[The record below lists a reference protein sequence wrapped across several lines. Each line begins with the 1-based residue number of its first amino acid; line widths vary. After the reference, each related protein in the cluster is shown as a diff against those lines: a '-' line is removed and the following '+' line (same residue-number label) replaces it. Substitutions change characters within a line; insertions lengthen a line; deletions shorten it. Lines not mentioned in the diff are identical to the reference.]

1 MQYLDLLGLQ
11 QLWTS
16 AKAKFATKGTL
27 ANSGITDGYS
37 SIETGTVV
45 PIRNIENGI
54 LADIITGSDNHK
66 IKTQY
71 VSVDVTGGLATTSY
85 VDTKVGAVTV
95 PAYTLTK
102 STSTDYAAVYH
113 LQKDGAN
120 VGEAINIP
128 KDMVVESGKVVWG
141 SYADG
146 KFTPA
151 TDKTNATPYV
161 ELTLANSSAN
171 KIYIAVADLVNEH
184 QAGTGISITNN
195 TDGTRTIGIT
205 NALNTKIDDS
215 FVRFDVAKGVD
226 WKGNGIQMHKN
237 SGSIHTLLKAGE
249 DESLVITDENVG
261 STKVPTITLN
271 STIRDEINTTKST
284 ADTNKTNLEA
294 LTKRVD
300 GIVATGGE
308 ANQNAYSNI
317 KVGSTTLAATS
328 KTDTVV
334 FTAGR
339 SISVAGGTVGGNKSV
354 SVSHVVPTGAA
365 ANTTGFYKF
374 ATDSTGHATNLT
386 AVAASDINALIGAH
400 SLTLSN
406 TNATNDTAAI
416 TIGSTSYTVGPIP
429 LGNET
434 DPAEG
439 TVRYILNH

>member
-16 AKAKFATKGTL
+16 AKAKFAAKGTL

-37 SIETGTVV
+37 SIETGSVT
-45 PIRNIENGI
+45 PIRNLENGI
-54 LADIITGSDNHK
+54 LADIATGSDSHK
-66 IKTQY
+66 IKPVY
-71 VSVDVTGGLATTSY
+71 VSVDQASGLASTNY
-85 VDTKVGAVTV
+85 VDTKVGAVKV

-141 SYADG
+141 SYSDG
-146 KFTPA
+146 AFTPA
-151 TDKTNATPYV
+151 TDKKNATPYV
-161 ELTLANSSAN
+161 ELTLANSTAN

-184 QAGTGISITNN
+184 KAGTGIEITNN
-195 TDGTRTIGIT
+195 TDGTRTIAVTSALKSEVDASVKEFGIDEERPHKFIAKT
-205 NALNTKIDDS
+205 SSGTISVFELDPSLHWQDTDTRTLGLS
-215 FVRFDVAKGVD
+215 DVLSK
-226 WKGNGIQMHKN
+226 
-237 SGSIHTLLKAGE
+237 
-249 DESLVITDENVG
+249 
-261 STKVPTITLN
+261 
-271 STIRDEINTTKST
+271 EINDANLLSK
-284 ADTNKTNLEA
+284 TNKTNLEA

-308 ANQNAYSNI
+308 ANQDAYSNI

-328 KTDTVV
+328 KTDTVE
-334 FTAGR
+334 FAGS
-339 SISVAGGTVGGNKSV
+339 SIITVTGSTDAGKKVTIT
-354 SVSHVVPTGAA
+354 HDTPTGAA
-365 ANTTGFYKF
+365 AKTAGFYKF
-374 ATDSTGHATNLT
+374 ATNSTGHATDLT
-386 AVAASDINALIGAH
+386 AVTASDITALIGAH
-400 SLTLSN
+400 SLTLSK
-406 TNATNDTAAI
+406 TNAANDTAAI

-434 DPAEG
+434 NPAEG

>member
-37 SIETGTVV
+37 SIETGTVI
-45 PIRNIENGI
+45 PIRNLENGI

-71 VSVDVTGGLATTSY
+71 VTVDATGGLATTSY
-85 VDTKVGAVTV
+85 VDTKVGAVKV

-102 STSTDYAAVYH
+102 STSTDYAAVYY

-146 KFTPA
+146 TFTPA
-151 TDKTNATPYV
+151 TDKKNATPYI

-184 QAGTGISITNN
+184 KAGTGIEITNN

-205 NALNTKIDDS
+205 SAVNTKIGKSVYD
-215 FVRFDVAKGVD
+215 FDIDADTNDTVVARNN
-226 WKGNGIQMHKN
+226 NGEHINVFKVADGLALTGN
-237 SGSIHTLLKAGE
+237 SGSPTLML
-249 DESLVITDENVG
+249 S
-261 STKVPTITLN
+261 N
-271 STIRDEINTTKST
+271 STSDKINA
-284 ADTNKTNLEA
+284 ADTQSKTNKTNLEA

-308 ANQNAYSNI
+308 ANQDAYSNI

-328 KTDTVV
+328 KTDTVE
-334 FTAGR
+334 FAGTGL
-339 SISVAGGTVGGNKSV
+339 ISVSGSTAAGKKVTIGHSN
-354 SVSHVVPTGAA
+354 PTGAA
-365 ANTTGFYKF
+365 VKAAGFYKF
-374 ATDSTGHATNLT
+374 ATDAAGHATNLT
-386 AVAASDINALIGAH
+386 AVAASDITALIGAH
-400 SLTLSN
+400 SLTLSK
-406 TNATNDTAAI
+406 TNAANDTAAI

-429 LGNET
+429 LGDET

>member
-16 AKAKFATKGTL
+16 AKAKFAAKGTL

-37 SIETGTVV
+37 SIETGSVT
-45 PIRNIENGI
+45 PIRNLENGI
-54 LADIITGSDNHK
+54 LADIATGSDSHK
-66 IKTQY
+66 IKPVY
-71 VSVDVTGGLATTSY
+71 VSVDQASGLASTSY
-85 VDTKVGAVTV
+85 VDTKVGAVKV

-113 LQKDGAN
+113 LQKNGAN

-141 SYADG
+141 SYSDG
-146 KFTPA
+146 TFTPA
-151 TDKTNATPYV
+151 TDKKNATPYV

-184 QAGTGISITNN
+184 KAGTGISITNN
-195 TDGTRTIGIT
+195 TDGTRTIALTSMYDTIV
-205 NALNTKIDDS
+205 NAAVKAFGTDAEHPTKFI
-215 FVRFDVAKGVD
+215 AKT
-226 WKGNGIQMHKN
+226 N
-237 SGSIHTLLKAGE
+237 SGTVDVFTIGPNLSWQNTDQLTLDLSDG
-249 DESLVITDENVG
+249 LM
-261 STKVPTITLN
+261 
-271 STIRDEINTTKST
+271 STIND
-284 ADTNKTNLEA
+284 ADILSKTNKTGLEA

-317 KVGSTTLAATS
+317 KVGSTTLAAS
-328 KTDTVV
+328 AKTDTVA
-334 FTAGR
+334 F
-339 SISVAGGTVGGNKSV
+339 AGGTNINVSGSTAGGNKSV
-354 SVSHVVPTGAA
+354 SFSHAVPTGAA
-365 ANTTGFYKF
+365 AKTAGFYKF
-374 ATDSTGHATNLT
+374 ATDATGHATGLT
-386 AVAASDINALIGAH
+386 AVAASDITALIGAH
-400 SLTLSN
+400 SLTLSK
-406 TNATNDTAAI
+406 TNAANDTAAI

-434 DPAEG
+434 NPAEG

>member
-37 SIETGTVV
+37 SVETGTVV
-45 PIRNIENGI
+45 PIRNLENGI
-54 LADIITGSDNHK
+54 LADIATGSDNHK
-66 IKTQY
+66 LKTVY
-71 VSVDVTGGLATTSY
+71 VSVDGAGGLATTSY
-85 VDTKVGAVTV
+85 VDTKVGAVKV

-146 KFTPA
+146 TFTPA
-151 TDKTNATPYV
+151 TDKKNATPYV

-184 QAGTGISITNN
+184 KAGTGIEITNN

-205 NALNTKIDDS
+205 NALNTNINKSLKGFGKAVDSTLLAYTNDGNPVSMFKPGDSLKLSGVGNSENPYILDIATDVTTKIDT
-215 FVRFDVAKGVD
+215 AKT
-226 WKGNGIQMHKN
+226 Q
-237 SGSIHTLLKAGE
+237 S
-249 DESLVITDENVG
+249 
-261 STKVPTITLN
+261 
-271 STIRDEINTTKST
+271 
-284 ADTNKTNLEA
+284 DTNKTDITA
-294 LTKRVD
+294 LTKRFD
-300 GIVATGGE
+300 DLAATGGE
-308 ANQNAYSNI
+308 ANQDAYSNI

-328 KTDTVV
+328 KTDTVE
-334 FTAGR
+334 FAG
-339 SISVAGGTVGGNKSV
+339 SSMITVAGSTAAGKKVTIT
-354 SVSHVVPTGAA
+354 HDTPTGAA
-365 ANTTGFYKF
+365 AKTAGFYKF
-374 ATDSTGHATNLT
+374 ATNSTGHATNLT
-386 AVAASDINALIGAH
+386 AVAASDITALIGAH
-400 SLTLSN
+400 SLTLSK
-406 TNATNDTAAI
+406 TNAANDTAAI

-429 LGNET
+429 LGDSTN
-434 DPAEG
+434 PAEG

>member
-16 AKAKFATKGTL
+16 AKAKFATKGAL

-71 VSVDVTGGLATTSY
+71 VSVDTAGGLATTSY
-85 VDTKVGAVTV
+85 VDTKVGAVKV

-146 KFTPA
+146 TFTPA
-151 TDKTNATPYV
+151 TDKKNATPYV

-184 QAGTGISITNN
+184 KAGTGISITNN
-195 TDGTRTIGIT
+195 TDGTRTI
-205 NALNTKIDDS
+205 ALASTYATKINKSVKS
-215 FVRFDVAKGVD
+215 FGGSQEAITATTNDGNTVIAFEMTGGIEGVQGQ
-226 WKGNGIQMHKN
+226 GNTGTWAIRV
-237 SGSIHTLLKAGE
+237 
-249 DESLVITDENVG
+249 DEATRNQIT
-261 STKVPTITLN
+261 S
-271 STIRDEINTTKST
+271 
-284 ADTNKTNLEA
+284 ADTLSKSNKTDLDA
-294 LTKRVD
+294 LTKRID

-308 ANQNAYSNI
+308 ANQDAYSNI

-328 KTDTVV
+328 KTDTVE
-334 FTAGR
+334 FAGAGL
-339 SISVAGGTVGGNKSV
+339 ISVSGSTAAGKKVTIGHSN
-354 SVSHVVPTGAA
+354 PTGAA
-365 ANTTGFYKF
+365 VKAAGFYKF
-374 ATDSTGHATNLT
+374 ATDAAGHATNLT
-386 AVAASDINALIGAH
+386 AVAASDITALIGAH
-400 SLTLSN
+400 GLTLN
-406 TNATNDTAAI
+406 KTNATNDTAAI

-429 LGNET
+429 LGEKTN
-434 DPAEG
+434 PAEG
-439 TVRYILNH
+439 TVRYILNN

>member
-16 AKAKFATKGTL
+16 AKAKFAAKGTL

-37 SIETGTVV
+37 SIEYGSVTA
-45 PIRNIENGI
+45 IRNLEHGI
-54 LADIITGSDNHK
+54 LADIITGTDDHK

-71 VSVDVTGGLATTSY
+71 VSVDAAGGLATTSY
-85 VDTKVGAVTV
+85 VDTKVGAVKV
-95 PAYTLTK
+95 PAYTITK

-146 KFTPA
+146 TFTPA
-151 TDKTNATPYV
+151 TDKKNATPYV
-161 ELTLANSSAN
+161 ELTLANSTAN

-184 QAGTGISITNN
+184 IAGTGIVITNN
-195 TDGTRTIGIT
+195 SNGTRTIGIQDSVNSKIT
-205 NALNTKIDDS
+205 SIIDCFRAEDNMLKGENGSNDIPVFRADTGIAVSEDSGEDGVIIPIVGIAPEYLTKINT
-215 FVRFDVAKGVD
+215 AKS
-226 WKGNGIQMHKN
+226 Q
-237 SGSIHTLLKAGE
+237 S
-249 DESLVITDENVG
+249 
-261 STKVPTITLN
+261 
-271 STIRDEINTTKST
+271 
-284 ADTNKTNLEA
+284 DTNKTDITA

-308 ANQNAYSNI
+308 ANQDAYSNI

-334 FTAGR
+334 F
-339 SISVAGGTVGGNKSV
+339 AGGTNISASASNAAGSKSV
-354 SVSHVVPTGAA
+354 SFSHATPTGAA
-365 ANTTGFYKF
+365 AKTAGFYKF
-374 ATDSTGHATNLT
+374 ATDATGHATNLT
-386 AVAASDINALIGAH
+386 AVAASDITALIGAH
-400 SLTLSN
+400 SLTLSK
-406 TNATNDTAAI
+406 TNAENDTAAI

-429 LGNET
+429 LGDSTNP
-434 DPAEG
+434 DEG
-439 TVRYILNH
+439 TVHYILNH

>member
-45 PIRNIENGI
+45 PVRNLENGI

-71 VSVDVTGGLATTSY
+71 VTVDHDGGLATTSY
-85 VDTKVGAVTV
+85 VDTKVGAVKV

-113 LQKDGAN
+113 LQKNGAN

-141 SYADG
+141 SYTNG
-146 KFTPA
+146 TFTPA

-161 ELTLANSSAN
+161 ELTLANSTAN

-184 QAGTGISITNN
+184 KAGTGISITNN

-205 NALNTKIDDS
+205 DAVNSYINRSIHGFGVQSADSKALAALVNAGEAIPAFHVGDGLDISATKTDALLKINDATIAKIDT
-215 FVRFDVAKGVD
+215 AKS
-226 WKGNGIQMHKN
+226 Q
-237 SGSIHTLLKAGE
+237 S
-249 DESLVITDENVG
+249 
-261 STKVPTITLN
+261 
-271 STIRDEINTTKST
+271 
-284 ADTNKTNLEA
+284 DTNKTNLDA

-300 GIVATGGE
+300 GIAATGGE
-308 ANQNAYSNI
+308 ANQDAYSNI

-328 KTDTVV
+328 KTDTVEFAGSGIITV
-334 FTAGR
+334 SGSTA
-339 SISVAGGTVGGNKSV
+339 AGKKVTITHNT
-354 SVSHVVPTGAA
+354 PTGAA
-365 ANTTGFYKF
+365 AKTAGFYKF
-374 ATDSTGHATNLT
+374 ATDSTGHATGLT
-386 AVAASDINALIGAH
+386 AVAASDITALIGAH
-400 SLTLSN
+400 SLTLSK
-406 TNATNDTAAI
+406 TNATNDTAVI

-429 LGNET
+429 LGDET
-434 DPAEG
+434 NPAKD

>member
-37 SIETGTVV
+37 SIETGSVV
-45 PIRNIENGI
+45 PIKNLENGI

-66 IKTQY
+66 LKTQY
-71 VSVDVTGGLATTSY
+71 VTVDATGGLATTSY
-85 VDTKVGAVTV
+85 VDTKVGTVKV

-146 KFTPA
+146 TFTPA
-151 TDKTNATPYV
+151 TDKKNATPYV
-161 ELTLANSSAN
+161 ELTLANSTAN

-184 QAGTGISITNN
+184 KAGAGISITNN
-195 TDGTRTIGIT
+195 TDGTRTI
-205 NALNTKIDDS
+205 ALNAEYHKKIDESVSGFHINNADLYFDKNNNESAGVFSTGDGLYLRDS
-215 FVRFDVAKGVD
+215 EKPGAAPILEVD
-226 WKGNGIQMHKN
+226 NVTLAE
-237 SGSIHTLLKAGE
+237 IHDA
-249 DESLVITDENVG
+249 
-261 STKVPTITLN
+261 
-271 STIRDEINTTKST
+271 KST
-284 ADTNKTNLEA
+284 ADTNKTNLDA

-308 ANQNAYSNI
+308 ANQDAYSNI

-328 KTDTVV
+328 KTDTVE
-334 FTAGR
+334 FAG
-339 SISVAGGTVGGNKSV
+339 SSMITVAGSTAAGKKVTIT
-354 SVSHVVPTGAA
+354 HDTPTGAA
-365 ANTTGFYKF
+365 AKTAGFYKF
-374 ATDSTGHATNLT
+374 ATDAAGHATNLT
-386 AVAASDINALIGAH
+386 AVAASDITALIGAH
-400 SLTLSN
+400 SLTLSK
-406 TNATNDTAAI
+406 TNAANDTAAI

-429 LGNET
+429 LGDEAN
-434 DPAEG
+434 PAEG

>member
-37 SIETGTVV
+37 SIETGPVV
-45 PIRNIENGI
+45 PIRNLENGI

-71 VSVDVTGGLATTSY
+71 VTVDTAVGLATTSY
-85 VDTKVGAVTV
+85 VDTKVGAVEV

-146 KFTPA
+146 VFTPA
-151 TDKTNATPYV
+151 TDKENATPYV
-161 ELTLANSSAN
+161 ELTLANSTAN

-184 QAGTGISITNN
+184 KAGTGISITNN
-195 TDGTRTIGIT
+195 TDGTRTIALTSTYATNINKSVKSFGGSQKAITATTNDGNTVIAFEMTGGIEGVQDQG
-205 NALNTKIDDS
+205 NTGTWAI
-215 FVRFDVAKGVD
+215 RVD
-226 WKGNGIQMHKN
+226 EATRNQIEG
-237 SGSIHTLLKAGE
+237 
-249 DESLVITDENVG
+249 
-261 STKVPTITLN
+261 
-271 STIRDEINTTKST
+271 
-284 ADTNKTNLEA
+284 ADTLSKSNKTNLDA

-308 ANQNAYSNI
+308 ANQDAYSNI

-328 KTDTVV
+328 KTDTVE
-334 FTAGR
+334 FAGADL
-339 SISVAGGTVGGNKSV
+339 ISVSGSTAAGKK
-354 SVSHVVPTGAA
+354 VVIGHSNPTGAA
-365 ANTTGFYKF
+365 VKAAGFYKF
-374 ATDSTGHATNLT
+374 ATDAAGHATKLA
-386 AVAASDINALIGAH
+386 AVTASDITALIGAH
-400 SLTLSN
+400 SLTLSK

-429 LGNET
+429 LGDET
-434 DPAEG
+434 NPAED

>member
-16 AKAKFATKGTL
+16 AKAKFASKGTL

-45 PIRNIENGI
+45 PIRNLENGI
-54 LADIITGSDNHK
+54 LADIVTGSDNHK

-71 VSVDVTGGLATTSY
+71 VTVDNAGGLATTSY
-85 VDTKVGAVTV
+85 VDTKVGAVKV
-95 PAYTLTK
+95 PDYTLTK

-113 LQKDGAN
+113 LQKNGAN

-146 KFTPA
+146 TFTPA
-151 TDKTNATPYV
+151 TDKENATPYV
-161 ELTLANSSAN
+161 ELTLANSSSN

-184 QAGTGISITNN
+184 KAGTGISITNN
-195 TDGTRTIGIT
+195 TDGTRTIALTETYATNINRSIYAF
-205 NALNTKIDDS
+205 NALSGVLTAVSNSGQPITAVKQGTGLLISTDTDDKPIIGMAPEYVTKIDT
-215 FVRFDVAKGVD
+215 A
-226 WKGNGIQMHKN
+226 
-237 SGSIHTLLKAGE
+237 
-249 DESLVITDENVG
+249 
-261 STKVPTITLN
+261 
-271 STIRDEINTTKST
+271 KST
-284 ADTNKTNLEA
+284 ADTNKTNLET

-308 ANQNAYSNI
+308 ANQDAYSNI

-328 KTDTVV
+328 KTDTVA
-334 FTAGR
+334 FD
-339 SISVAGGTVGGNKSV
+339 GGTNITVTGSTASGNKSI
-354 SVSHVVPTGAA
+354 SFAHAVPTGAA
-365 ANTTGFYKF
+365 AKTAGFYKF
-374 ATDSTGHATNLT
+374 ATDSTGHATGLT
-386 AVAASDINALIGAH
+386 AVTASDITALIGAH
-400 SLTLSN
+400 SLTLSK

-429 LGNET
+429 LGDATE
-434 DPAEG
+434 PAEG

>member
-16 AKAKFATKGTL
+16 AKAKFAAKGTL

-37 SIETGTVV
+37 SIETGSVV
-45 PIRNIENGI
+45 PISNLENGI

-66 IKTQY
+66 LKTQY
-71 VSVDVTGGLATTSY
+71 VTVDVTGGLATTNY
-85 VDTKVGAVTV
+85 VNTKVDAVKV

-113 LQKDGAN
+113 LQKDGAD

-141 SYADG
+141 SYSDG
-146 KFTPA
+146 TFTPA
-151 TDKTNATPYV
+151 TDKKSATPYV
-161 ELTLANSSAN
+161 ELTLANSTAN

-184 QAGTGISITNN
+184 TAGTGIEITNN

-205 NALNTKIDDS
+205 NALNTKIDQS
-215 FVRFDVAKGVD
+215 FIGFSMEDE
-226 WKGNGIQMHKN
+226 
-237 SGSIHTLLKAGE
+237 HTLRANKNDG
-249 DESLVITDENVG
+249 
-261 STKVPTITLN
+261 
-271 STIRDEINTTKST
+271 TTKNVLST
-284 ADTNKTNLEA
+284 DDNFVIGTSLTADASIKLSSELTTKIDTAKSQSDTNKTNLDA
-294 LTKRVD
+294 LTKRID
-300 GIVATGGE
+300 DIVATGGE
-308 ANQNAYSNI
+308 ANQDAYSNI
-317 KVGSTTLAATS
+317 KVDSTTLAATS
-328 KTDTVV
+328 KTDTVEFAGSSMITV
-334 FTAGR
+334 VGSTTAGKKVT
-339 SISVAGGTVGGNKSV
+339 IIHDT
-354 SVSHVVPTGAA
+354 PTGAA

-386 AVAASDINALIGAH
+386 AVAASDITALIGAH
-400 SLTLSN
+400 SLTLSE

-434 DPAEG
+434 NPAEG

>member
-16 AKAKFATKGTL
+16 AKAKFATKGAL

-37 SIETGTVV
+37 SIETGTVI
-45 PIRNIENGI
+45 PIRNLENGI
-54 LADIITGSDNHK
+54 LADIATGSDNHK
-66 IKTQY
+66 LKPVY
-71 VSVDVTGGLATTSY
+71 VSVDSDGGLATTSY
-85 VDTKVGAVTV
+85 VDTKVGAVKV

-141 SYADG
+141 SYTNG
-146 KFTPA
+146 TFTPA

-184 QAGTGISITNN
+184 KAGTGISITNN

-205 NALNTKIDDS
+205 DAVNLHINQSVHGFGVQSADSKALAALVNSGGSIPAFHVGDGLDISATKTDALLKINGDTIAKIDT
-215 FVRFDVAKGVD
+215 AKS
-226 WKGNGIQMHKN
+226 Q
-237 SGSIHTLLKAGE
+237 S
-249 DESLVITDENVG
+249 
-261 STKVPTITLN
+261 
-271 STIRDEINTTKST
+271 
-284 ADTNKTNLEA
+284 DTNKTNIDA

-308 ANQNAYSNI
+308 ANQDAYSNI

-328 KTDTVV
+328 KTDTVEFSGSGIITV
-334 FTAGR
+334 SGSTA
-339 SISVAGGTVGGNKSV
+339 AGKKVTIT
-354 SVSHVVPTGAA
+354 HDIPTGAA
-365 ANTTGFYKF
+365 TKAVGFYKF
-374 ATDSTGHATNLT
+374 ATNSTGHATGLT
-386 AVAASDINALIGAH
+386 AVAASDITALIGAH
-400 SLTLSN
+400 SLTLSK
-406 TNATNDTAAI
+406 TNAANDTAAI
-416 TIGSTSYTVGPIP
+416 TIGDTSYTVGPIP
-429 LGNET
+429 LGDET
-434 DPAEG
+434 NPAKD
-439 TVRYILNH
+439 TIRYILNH

>member
-45 PIRNIENGI
+45 PIRNLENGV

-71 VSVDVTGGLATTSY
+71 VSVDAAGGLATTSY
-85 VDTKVGAVTV
+85 VDTKVGAVTA

-113 LQKDGAN
+113 LQKNGVN

-146 KFTPA
+146 AFTPA
-151 TDKTNATPYV
+151 TDKKDATPYV

-184 QAGTGISITNN
+184 KAGTGISITNN

-205 NALNTKIDDS
+205 DALNTKINNSVVTFKTESTDT
-215 FVRFDVAKGVD
+215 VKAVLNNKNDVVAFMTDHGLDVD
-226 WKGNGIQMHKN
+226 
-237 SGSIHTLLKAGE
+237 AGAGGMPVVQI
-249 DESLVITDENVG
+249 DQATR
-261 STKVPTITLN
+261 TKIDN
-271 STIRDEINTTKST
+271 TKST
-284 ADTNKTNLEA
+284 ADTNKADLEA

-300 GIVATGGE
+300 GIVSTGGE
-308 ANQNAYSNI
+308 ANQDAYSNI

-328 KTDTVV
+328 KTDTVE
-334 FTAGR
+334 FAGDGL
-339 SISVAGGTVGGNKSV
+339 ISVSGSTAAGKKVTIYHSN
-354 SVSHVVPTGAA
+354 PTGAA
-365 ANTTGFYKF
+365 VKTAGFYKF
-374 ATDSTGHATNLT
+374 ATDAAGHTINLT
-386 AVAASDINALIGAH
+386 AVAASDITALIGAH
-400 SLTLSN
+400 KLTLN
-406 TNATNDTAAI
+406 KTNVTNDTATIAI
-416 TIGSTSYTVGPIP
+416 NSTPYTVGPIP

-434 DPAEG
+434 NPAEG

>member
-45 PIRNIENGI
+45 PIKNLENGI

-66 IKTQY
+66 LKTQY
-71 VSVDVTGGLATTSY
+71 VTVDATGGLATTSY
-85 VDTKVGAVTV
+85 VNTKVGAVKV

-141 SYADG
+141 SYSDG
-146 KFTPA
+146 VFTPA
-151 TDKTNATPYV
+151 TDKKNATPYV
-161 ELTLANSSAN
+161 ELTLANSTAN

-184 QAGTGISITNN
+184 KAGTGISITNN
-195 TDGTRTIGIT
+195 TDGTRTIALTATYDTMVNAAVKSFGTDAESPKKFIAKT
-205 NALNTKIDDS
+205 NSGTVDVFKLSPDLAWTDADS
-215 FVRFDVAKGVD
+215 TPTMEISNGLKGVIND
-226 WKGNGIQMHKN
+226 AD
-237 SGSIHTLLKAGE
+237 TLSK
-249 DESLVITDENVG
+249 
-261 STKVPTITLN
+261 
-271 STIRDEINTTKST
+271 
-284 ADTNKTNLEA
+284 TNKTNLEA

-300 GIVATGGE
+300 GIIATGGE
-308 ANQNAYSNI
+308 ANQDAYSNI
-317 KVGSTTLAATS
+317 KVGSTTLAAAS
-328 KTDTVV
+328 KTDTVE
-334 FTAGR
+334 FAGAGL
-339 SISVAGGTVGGNKSV
+339 ISVSGSTAAGKKVTIGHSN
-354 SVSHVVPTGAA
+354 PIGAA
-365 ANTTGFYKF
+365 VNAAGFYKF
-374 ATDSTGHATNLT
+374 ATDAAGHATKLT
-386 AVAASDINALIGAH
+386 AVAASDITALIGAH
-400 SLTLSN
+400 SLTLSK
-406 TNATNDTAAI
+406 TNAANDTAAI

-429 LGNET
+429 LGEET
-434 DPAEG
+434 NPAEG

>member
-16 AKAKFATKGTL
+16 AKAKFATNGTL

-37 SIETGTVV
+37 SIETGSVV
-45 PIRNIENGI
+45 PIRNLENGI

-66 IKTQY
+66 LKTEY
-71 VSVDVTGGLATTSY
+71 VTVDATGGLATTNY
-85 VDTKVGAVTV
+85 VDTKVGAAKV

-141 SYADG
+141 SYSDG
-146 KFTPA
+146 TFTPA
-151 TDKTNATPYV
+151 TDKKNATPYV
-161 ELTLANSSAN
+161 ELTLANSTAN

-184 QAGTGISITNN
+184 KAGTGIEITNN

-205 NALNTKIDDS
+205 DAVNKKINNGVISFELGTGTSVDGCKNTGDKVTVFKVDGNYITVGMDDAGTPLVSFDQNA
-215 FVRFDVAKGVD
+215 A
-226 WKGNGIQMHKN
+226 
-237 SGSIHTLLKAGE
+237 E
-249 DESLVITDENVG
+249 DIV
-261 STKVPTITLN
+261 
-271 STIRDEINTTKST
+271 TTKSMAT
-284 ADTNKTNLEA
+284 DNKTNLDA

-308 ANQNAYSNI
+308 ANQDAYSNI

-328 KTDTVV
+328 KTDTVE
-334 FTAGR
+334 FAG
-339 SISVAGGTVGGNKSV
+339 SSVITVAGSTTAAGKKVTITHNN
-354 SVSHVVPTGAA
+354 PTGAA
-365 ANTTGFYKF
+365 VKAVGFYKF
-374 ATDSTGHATNLT
+374 ATDVAGHATGLT
-386 AVAASDINALIGAH
+386 AVAASDITALIGAH
-400 SLTLSN
+400 SLTLSK
-406 TNATNDTAAI
+406 TNAANDTAAI
-416 TIGSTSYTVGPIP
+416 TIGSASYTVGPIP
-429 LGNET
+429 LGDET
-434 DPAEG
+434 NPAKG

>member
-16 AKAKFATKGTL
+16 AKAKFAVKGTL

-45 PIRNIENGI
+45 PIRNLENGI
-54 LADIITGSDNHK
+54 LADITPGSNNHK
-66 IKTQY
+66 LKTTY
-71 VSVDVTGGLATTSY
+71 VSVDNAGGLATTKY
-85 VDTKVGAVTV
+85 VDTKVGAVKV

-146 KFTPA
+146 TFTPA
-151 TDKTNATPYV
+151 TDKTKATPYV
-161 ELTLANSSAN
+161 ELTLANSTAN

-184 QAGTGISITNN
+184 KAGTGISITNN
-195 TDGTRTIGIT
+195 TDGTRTIALT
-205 NALNTKIDDS
+205 NT
-215 FVRFDVAKGVD
+215 VD
-226 WKGNGIQMHKN
+226 NYIKQ
-237 SGSIHTLLKAGE
+237 SIHGFGVQDADSKALAALINAGGAIPAFHVGDGLDINATKTDALLKIN
-249 DESLVITDENVG
+249 DD
-261 STKVPTITLN
+261 TIAK
-271 STIRDEINTTKST
+271 INTAKTQS
-284 ADTNKTNLEA
+284 DTNKTNLDA

-308 ANQNAYSNI
+308 ANQDAYSNI

-328 KTDTVV
+328 KTDTVA
-334 FTAGR
+334 FAGDVN
-339 SISVAGGTVGGNKSV
+339 ISVTGSTVDGNKKV
-354 SVSHVVPTGAA
+354 SFSHVVPTGAA
-365 ANTTGFYKF
+365 AKTAGFYKF
-374 ATDSTGHATNLT
+374 ATDSTGHATGLT
-386 AVAASDINALIGAH
+386 AVAASDITALIGAH
-400 SLTLSN
+400 SLTLSQ
-406 TNATNDTAAI
+406 TNAVNDTAGI
-416 TIGSTSYTVGPIP
+416 TIGGSSYTVGPIP

-434 DPAEG
+434 NPAEG

>member
-37 SIETGTVV
+37 SIETGSVV
-45 PIRNIENGI
+45 PIKNLENGI
-54 LADIITGSDNHK
+54 LADIITGSNNHK
-66 IKTQY
+66 LKTQY
-71 VSVDVTGGLATTSY
+71 VTVDATGGLATTSY
-85 VDTKVGAVTV
+85 VDTKVGAVKV

-141 SYADG
+141 SYTDG
-146 KFTPA
+146 VFTPA
-151 TDKTNATPYV
+151 TDKKNATPYV
-161 ELTLANSSAN
+161 ELTLANSTAN

-184 QAGTGISITNN
+184 KAGTGISITNN
-195 TDGTRTIGIT
+195 TDGTRTIELGADV
-205 NALNTKIDDS
+205 NAKINKSIVSFGTDATGSALVGYSNNADS
-215 FVRFDVAKGVD
+215 
-226 WKGNGIQMHKN
+226 
-237 SGSIHTLLKAGE
+237 TLILSVLGKE
-249 DESLVITDENVG
+249 LVIGKNTSGGALIGLTKTFTDTV
-261 STKVPTITLN
+261 S
-271 STIRDEINTTKST
+271 TTKTQS
-284 ADTNKTNLEA
+284 DTNKTNLEA

-308 ANQNAYSNI
+308 ANQDAYSNI

-328 KTDTVV
+328 KTDTVE
-334 FTAGR
+334 FAG
-339 SISVAGGTVGGNKSV
+339 SSMITVAGSTAAGKKVTIT
-354 SVSHVVPTGAA
+354 HDTPTGAA
-365 ANTTGFYKF
+365 VKAAGFYKF
-374 ATDSTGHATNLT
+374 ATDAAGHATNLT
-386 AVAASDINALIGAH
+386 AVAASDITALIGAH
-400 SLTLSN
+400 SLTLSK
-406 TNATNDTAAI
+406 TNAANDTAAI

-429 LGNET
+429 LGDEAN
-434 DPAEG
+434 PAEG

>member
-45 PIRNIENGI
+45 PIRNIQNGI

-71 VSVDVTGGLATTSY
+71 VSVDAAGGLATTSY

-146 KFTPA
+146 TFTPA
-151 TDKTNATPYV
+151 TDKKNATPYI

-184 QAGTGISITNN
+184 KAGTGISITNN
-195 TDGTRTIGIT
+195 TDGTRTIALTSTYATNINKSVKSFGGSQEAITATTNDGNTVIAFEMTGGIEGVQGQG
-205 NALNTKIDDS
+205 NTGTWAI
-215 FVRFDVAKGVD
+215 RVD
-226 WKGNGIQMHKN
+226 EATRNQIEG
-237 SGSIHTLLKAGE
+237 
-249 DESLVITDENVG
+249 
-261 STKVPTITLN
+261 
-271 STIRDEINTTKST
+271 
-284 ADTNKTNLEA
+284 ADTLSKSNKTNLEA

-308 ANQNAYSNI
+308 ANQDAYSNI

-328 KTDTVV
+328 KTDTVE
-334 FTAGR
+334 FAGAGL
-339 SISVAGGTVGGNKSV
+339 ISVSGSTAAGKKVTIGHSN
-354 SVSHVVPTGAA
+354 PTGAA
-365 ANTTGFYKF
+365 VKAAGFYKF
-374 ATDSTGHATNLT
+374 ATDAAGHATNLT
-386 AVAASDINALIGAH
+386 AVAASDITALIGAH
-400 SLTLSN
+400 SLTLSK

-429 LGNET
+429 LGEET
-434 DPAEG
+434 NPAEG

>member
-37 SIETGTVV
+37 SIETGSVI
-45 PIRNIENGI
+45 PIKNLENGI
-54 LADIITGSDNHK
+54 LADIITGSNNHK
-66 IKTQY
+66 LKTQY
-71 VSVDVTGGLATTSY
+71 VTVDATGGLATTNY
-85 VDTKVGAVTV
+85 VDTKVGAVKV

-141 SYADG
+141 SYSDG
-146 KFTPA
+146 VFTPA
-151 TDKTNATPYV
+151 TDKKNATPYV
-161 ELTLANSSAN
+161 ELTLANSTAN

-184 QAGTGISITNN
+184 KAGTGISITNN
-195 TDGTRTIGIT
+195 TDGTRTIDITSEYRQKIGSAINTFSVTDGDRSGDTLSYHTVGAGAASAVGIVFEVGDNLT
-205 NALNTKIDDS
+205 FGQAAGGHSVLELTSDTTDKID
-215 FVRFDVAKGVD
+215 G
-226 WKGNGIQMHKN
+226 
-237 SGSIHTLLKAGE
+237 
-249 DESLVITDENVG
+249 
-261 STKVPTITLN
+261 
-271 STIRDEINTTKST
+271 
-284 ADTNKTNLEA
+284 ADTLSKSNKTNLDA

-317 KVGSTTLAATS
+317 KVASTTLAATS
-328 KTDTVV
+328 KTDTVE
-334 FTAGR
+334 FAG
-339 SISVAGGTVGGNKSV
+339 SSMITVAGSTAAGKKVTI
-354 SVSHVVPTGAA
+354 SHNIPTGAA
-365 ANTTGFYKF
+365 AKTAGFYKF

-386 AVAASDINALIGAH
+386 AVAASDITALIGAH
-400 SLTLSN
+400 SLTLSK
-406 TNATNDTAAI
+406 TNAANDTAAI

-434 DPAEG
+434 NPAEG

>member
-37 SIETGTVV
+37 SIETGSVV
-45 PIRNIENGI
+45 PIKNLENGI

-66 IKTQY
+66 LKTQY
-71 VSVDVTGGLATTSY
+71 VTVDATGGLATTSY
-85 VDTKVGAVTV
+85 VDTKVGTVKV

-146 KFTPA
+146 TFTPA
-151 TDKTNATPYV
+151 TDKKNATPYV
-161 ELTLANSSAN
+161 ELTLANSTAN

-184 QAGTGISITNN
+184 KAGTGIEITNN

-205 NALNTKIDDS
+205 DAVNTKINNSIVS
-215 FVRFDVAKGVD
+215 FGTDATGSALVGYSNND
-226 WKGNGIQMHKN
+226 N
-237 SGSIHTLLKAGE
+237 STLILSVLGKE
-249 DESLVITDENVG
+249 LVIGKNTSGGALIGLTKTFTDTV
-261 STKVPTITLN
+261 S
-271 STIRDEINTTKST
+271 TTKTQS
-284 ADTNKTNLEA
+284 DTNKTNLEA

-308 ANQNAYSNI
+308 ANQDAYSNI

-328 KTDTVV
+328 KTDTVE
-334 FTAGR
+334 FAGAGL
-339 SISVAGGTVGGNKSV
+339 ISVAGSTAAGKKVTIGHSN
-354 SVSHVVPTGAA
+354 PTGAA
-365 ANTTGFYKF
+365 VKAAGFYKF
-374 ATDSTGHATNLT
+374 ATDAAGHATNLT
-386 AVAASDINALIGAH
+386 AVAASDITALIGAH
-400 SLTLSN
+400 SLTLSK
-406 TNATNDTAAI
+406 TNAANDTAAI

-429 LGNET
+429 LGDEAN
-434 DPAEG
+434 PAEG

>member
-45 PIRNIENGI
+45 PVRNLENGI

-66 IKTQY
+66 LKTTY
-71 VSVDVTGGLATTSY
+71 VSVDADGGLATTNY
-85 VDTKVGAVTV
+85 VNTRVGAVKA

-146 KFTPA
+146 TFTPA
-151 TDKTNATPYV
+151 TDKKNATPYV
-161 ELTLANSSAN
+161 ELTLANSTAN

-184 QAGTGISITNN
+184 KAGTGIEITNN

-205 NALNTKIDDS
+205 NTLNTKIDKSVVS
-215 FVRFDVAKGVD
+215 F
-226 WKGNGIQMHKN
+226 
-237 SGSIHTLLKAGE
+237 SGSQEA
-249 DESLVITDENVG
+249 ITATTNNGNNVVAFEMTDG
-261 STKVPTITLN
+261 IEGVEGTNGTWA
-271 STIRDEINTTKST
+271 IRVDEITRNQITN
-284 ADTNKTNLEA
+284 ADTLSKTNKTDLAA

-308 ANQNAYSNI
+308 ANQDAYSNI

-328 KTDTVV
+328 KTDTVE
-334 FTAGR
+334 FAGAGL
-339 SISVAGGTVGGNKSV
+339 ISVAGSTAAGKLVTIGHSN
-354 SVSHVVPTGAA
+354 PTGAA
-365 ANTTGFYKF
+365 VKAAGFYKF
-374 ATDSTGHATNLT
+374 ATDAAGHATNLT
-386 AVAASDINALIGAH
+386 AVAASDITALIGAH
-400 SLTLSN
+400 SLTLSK
-406 TNATNDTAAI
+406 TNAANDTAAI

-429 LGNET
+429 LGDQTN
-434 DPAEG
+434 PAEG

>member
-16 AKAKFATKGTL
+16 AKAKFATNGAL

-37 SIETGTVV
+37 SIETGSVV
-45 PIRNIENGI
+45 SIKNLENGV
-54 LADIITGSDNHK
+54 LADITTGSDNHK
-66 IKTQY
+66 LKTTY
-71 VSVDVTGGLATTSY
+71 VSVDAAGGLATTSY
-85 VDTKVGAVTV
+85 VDTKVGAVKV

-146 KFTPA
+146 TFTPA
-151 TDKTNATPYV
+151 TDKKNATPYV

-184 QAGTGISITNN
+184 KAGTGIEITNN

-205 NALNTKIDDS
+205 NAVDLKINQSIHGFGVQSTDSKALAALVNAGGSIPAFHVGDGLDINATETDALLKINDDTITKINT
-215 FVRFDVAKGVD
+215 AKS
-226 WKGNGIQMHKN
+226 Q
-237 SGSIHTLLKAGE
+237 S
-249 DESLVITDENVG
+249 
-261 STKVPTITLN
+261 
-271 STIRDEINTTKST
+271 
-284 ADTNKTNLEA
+284 DTNKTNLEA

-308 ANQNAYSNI
+308 ANQDAYSNI

-328 KTDTVV
+328 KTDTVE
-334 FTAGR
+334 FAG
-339 SISVAGGTVGGNKSV
+339 SGVISVTGSTAAGKKVTIIHAN
-354 SVSHVVPTGAA
+354 PTGAA
-365 ANTTGFYKF
+365 VKAAGFYKF
-374 ATDSTGHATNLT
+374 ATDAAGHATNLT
-386 AVAASDINALIGAH
+386 AVAASDITALIGAH
-400 SLTLSN
+400 SLTLSK
-406 TNATNDTAAI
+406 TNAANDTAAI

-429 LGNET
+429 LGDAT

>member
-37 SIETGTVV
+37 SIETGSVV
-45 PIRNIENGI
+45 PIKNLENGI

-66 IKTQY
+66 LKTQY
-71 VSVDVTGGLATTSY
+71 VTVDATGGLATTSY
-85 VDTKVGAVTV
+85 VDTKVGTVKV

-146 KFTPA
+146 TFTPA
-151 TDKTNATPYV
+151 TDKKNATPYV
-161 ELTLANSSAN
+161 ELTLANSTAN

-184 QAGTGISITNN
+184 KAGTGISITNN
-195 TDGTRTIGIT
+195 TDGTRTIALT
-205 NALNTKIDDS
+205 ATYNTMVNAAVKAFGTDAEHPTKFI
-215 FVRFDVAKGVD
+215 AKT
-226 WKGNGIQMHKN
+226 N
-237 SGSIHTLLKAGE
+237 SGTVDVFTIGPNLSWQDTDPLTLDVSDGLTGMISEA
-249 DESLVITDENVG
+249 D
-261 STKVPTITLN
+261 TL
-271 STIRDEINTTKST
+271 SK
-284 ADTNKTNLEA
+284 TNKTGLEA

-308 ANQNAYSNI
+308 ANQDAYSNI

-328 KTDTVV
+328 KTDTVA
-334 FTAGR
+334 FAGGTN
-339 SISVAGGTVGGNKSV
+339 ISVAGSTAGGNKSV
-354 SVSHVVPTGAA
+354 SFSHAVPTGAA
-365 ANTTGFYKF
+365 AKTAGFYKF

-386 AVAASDINALIGAH
+386 AVAASDITALIGAH
-400 SLTLSN
+400 SLTLSK
-406 TNATNDTAAI
+406 TNAANDTAAI

-429 LGNET
+429 LGDET
-434 DPAEG
+434 KPAEG

>member
-1 MQYLDLLGLQ
+1 MQYLDLLGLR

-45 PIRNIENGI
+45 PIRNLENGI

-66 IKTQY
+66 IKTLY
-71 VSVDVTGGLATTSY
+71 VSVDATGGIATTSY
-85 VDTKVGAVTV
+85 VDTKVGAVKV

-102 STSTDYAAVYH
+102 STSTNYAAVYR

-146 KFTPA
+146 VFTPA
-151 TDKTNATPYV
+151 TDKKNATPYV
-161 ELTLANSSAN
+161 ELTLANSTAN

-184 QAGTGISITNN
+184 KAGTGISITNN
-195 TDGTRTIGIT
+195 TDGTRTIGLT
-205 NALNTKIDDS
+205 DTVNKKIDNSVSGFHIYNRDLYFDKNNNDS
-215 FVRFDVAKGVD
+215 AGVFSTGD
-226 WKGNGIQMHKN
+226 GLN
-237 SGSIHTLLKAGE
+237 LR
-249 DESLVITDENVG
+249 ESEKTDAAPILEIDNV
-261 STKVPTITLN
+261 TRN
-271 STIRDEINTTKST
+271 EIRNATTT
-284 ADTNKTNLEA
+284 ANTNKTNLEA

-308 ANQNAYSNI
+308 ANQDAYSNI

-328 KTDTVV
+328 KTDTVE
-334 FTAGR
+334 FAG
-339 SISVAGGTVGGNKSV
+339 SSVITVTGSTDAGKK
-354 SVSHVVPTGAA
+354 VVIAHSNPTGAA
-365 ANTTGFYKF
+365 VKPAGFYKF
-374 ATDSTGHATNLT
+374 ATTASGHATNLT
-386 AVAASDINALIGAH
+386 AVTASDITALIGAH
-400 SLTLSN
+400 SLTLSK
-406 TNATNDTAAI
+406 TNATNDTAGI
-416 TIGSTSYTVGPIP
+416 TIGNASYTVGPIP
-429 LGNET
+429 LGDET
-434 DPAEG
+434 KPAEG

>member
-37 SIETGTVV
+37 SIETGSVV
-45 PIRNIENGI
+45 PIKNLENGI

-66 IKTQY
+66 LKTQY
-71 VSVDVTGGLATTSY
+71 VTVDVTGGLATTSY
-85 VDTKVGAVTV
+85 VNTKVGAVKV

-141 SYADG
+141 SYTDG
-146 KFTPA
+146 VFTPA
-151 TDKTNATPYV
+151 TDKKNATPYV
-161 ELTLANSSAN
+161 ELTLANSTAN

-184 QAGTGISITNN
+184 RAGTGISITNN
-195 TDGTRTIGIT
+195 TDGTRTISIT
-205 NALNTKIDDS
+205 SELNGAVSSSVNSFKLKNKSVVGVPNSEALADTGVVAAGTGLSISNEQQTIDD
-215 FVRFDVAKGVD
+215 VR
-226 WKGNGIQMHKN
+226 QP
-237 SGSIHTLLKAGE
+237 
-249 DESLVITDENVG
+249 
-261 STKVPTITLN
+261 VPTISLD
-271 STIRDEINTTKST
+271 STIKSTIDSTKSI
-284 ADTNKTNLEA
+284 ADTNKTNLAA
-294 LTKRVD
+294 LTERVN

-328 KTDTVV
+328 KTDTVEFSGSSMITV
-334 FTAGR
+334 ASSTA
-339 SISVAGGTVGGNKSV
+339 AGKKVTIT
-354 SVSHVVPTGAA
+354 HDTPTGAA
-365 ANTTGFYKF
+365 AKTAGFYKF

-386 AVAASDINALIGAH
+386 AVAASDITALIGAH
-400 SLTLSN
+400 SLTLSK
-406 TNATNDTAAI
+406 TNAANDTAAI
-416 TIGSTSYTVGPIP
+416 TIGSASYTVGPIP
-429 LGNET
+429 LGDET
-434 DPAEG
+434 NPAEG

>member
-37 SIETGTVV
+37 SIETGSVV
-45 PIRNIENGI
+45 PIRNIEHGI

-71 VSVDVTGGLATTSY
+71 VTIDTAGGLATTSY
-85 VDTKVGAVTV
+85 VDTKVGAVKV

-146 KFTPA
+146 TFTPA
-151 TDKTNATPYV
+151 TDKKNATPYV
-161 ELTLANSSAN
+161 ELTLANSTAN

-184 QAGTGISITNN
+184 KAGTGISITNN
-195 TDGTRTIGIT
+195 TDGTRTIALTETYNAMVNAAVKAFGTDAEHPTKFIAKT
-205 NALNTKIDDS
+205 NSGTVDVFKLSPDLVWTDTDS
-215 FVRFDVAKGVD
+215 TPTMEISNGLKGV
-226 WKGNGIQMHKN
+226 
-237 SGSIHTLLKAGE
+237 
-249 DESLVITDENVG
+249 
-261 STKVPTITLN
+261 
-271 STIRDEINTTKST
+271 IND
-284 ADTNKTNLEA
+284 ADTLSKSNKTGLDA

-308 ANQNAYSNI
+308 ANQDAYSNI

-328 KTDTVV
+328 KTDTVA
-334 FTAGR
+334 FAGGAN
-339 SISVAGGTVGGNKSV
+339 ISVAGSTAGGNKSV
-354 SVSHVVPTGAA
+354 SFSHAVPAGAA
-365 ANTTGFYKF
+365 AKTAGFYKF

-386 AVAASDINALIGAH
+386 AVAASDITALIGAH
-400 SLTLSN
+400 SLTLSK

-416 TIGSTSYTVGPIP
+416 TIGGTSYTVGPIP
-429 LGNET
+429 LGDET
-434 DPAEG
+434 NPAEG

>member
-16 AKAKFATKGTL
+16 AKAKFAAKGTL

-37 SIETGTVV
+37 SIETGSVT
-45 PIRNIENGI
+45 PIRNLENGI
-54 LADIITGSDNHK
+54 LADITTGSDSHK
-66 IKTQY
+66 IRPVY
-71 VSVDVTGGLATTSY
+71 VSVDGAGGLASTNY
-85 VDTKVGAVTV
+85 VDTKVGAVKV

-141 SYADG
+141 SYSDG
-146 KFTPA
+146 VFTPA
-151 TDKTNATPYV
+151 TDKKNATPYV
-161 ELTLANSSAN
+161 ELTLANSTAN

-184 QAGTGISITNN
+184 KAGTGIEITNN
-195 TDGTRTIGIT
+195 TDGTRTIALTGTYAANINKSVKGFGKSVDSTLLAYT
-205 NALNTKIDDS
+205 NDGNPIDMFKAGDSLKLSGVGTSGDPYTLNIATDVTTKIDT
-215 FVRFDVAKGVD
+215 A
-226 WKGNGIQMHKN
+226 
-237 SGSIHTLLKAGE
+237 
-249 DESLVITDENVG
+249 
-261 STKVPTITLN
+261 
-271 STIRDEINTTKST
+271 KST

-308 ANQNAYSNI
+308 ANQDAYSNI

-328 KTDTVV
+328 KTDTVE
-334 FTAGR
+334 FAG
-339 SISVAGGTVGGNKSV
+339 SSMITVAGSTAAGKKVTIT
-354 SVSHVVPTGAA
+354 HDTPTGAA
-365 ANTTGFYKF
+365 AKTAGFYKF
-374 ATDSTGHATNLT
+374 ATDAAGHATGLT
-386 AVAASDINALIGAH
+386 AVAASDITALIGAH
-400 SLTLSN
+400 SLTLSK
-406 TNATNDTAAI
+406 TNAANDTAAI

-429 LGNET
+429 LGDET
-434 DPAEG
+434 EPAEG